1 MKAVIYAR
9 YSSDNQRE
17 ESIEGQIRECAA
29 FAEKNDITILKHYI
43 DRAFSAKTDNRPEF
57 QNMIKDSNQCLF
69 DAIIVWKLDRFA
81 RNRYDSAHYKHLLRK
96 NGVKVISATE
106 AISEGAE
113 GIILESVLE
122 GYAEYYSVDLS
133 EKIRRGQTENEL
145 KCVSNGA
152 ASPLGYKLDKNRHL
166 IIDPLTAPFILEIFE
181 LYNKGKTI
189 KEIAR
194 YLNEKGLRNSIGNK
208 MKPNGISKIL
218 RNRRYIGEFIYGD
231 IVIPNG
237 IPQIVPEDLFERVQ
251 KKLDKNKRAPARKR
265 AEEDYLLSTKLYCG
279 HCGVYMNGESGTS
292 HTLKVHRYYKC
303 SNAKKKKNCSKKT
316 VKKNWIE
323 DLVIEETV
331 KLIMDDSVINAIVS
345 VVLDYYEGENENIPY
360 YEKQF
365 NEVNK
370 AIDNM
375 LNAIQQGILTAS
387 TKQRLKELEVRK
399 TELEDRI
406 TIEELSRPKI
416 SKDFITFY
424 LHQFRKLDIDKI
436 EHRKALIDTFVN
448 AIYLYDDKVVI
459 TFNYKDVTKTVELN
473 EVNAAMMNYHKR
485 FDHGILNST
494 IKNKNRL
501 KRLK

>member
-1 MKAVIYAR
+1 MKAIIYAR

-17 ESIEGQIRECAA
+17 ESIEGQIRECSA
-29 FAEKNDITILKHYI
+29 FAEKNGITILKHYI

-57 QNMIKDSNQCLF
+57 QQMIKDSNQGLF
-69 DAIIVWKLDRFA
+69 DVVLVWKLDRFA

-133 EKIRRGQTENEL
+133 EKIKRGQTENAL

-152 ASPLGYKLDKNRHL
+152 PSPLGYKVNDERHFE
-166 IIDPLTAPFILEIFE
+166 IDPLTAPFILETFQM
-181 LYNKGKTI
+181 YNKGKTI
-189 KEIAR
+189 KEIVE

-208 MKPNGISKIL
+208 MQATAVSKIL

-231 IVIPNG
+231 ITIPNG
-237 IPQIVPEDLFERVQ
+237 IPQIVPEDLFESVQ

-292 HTLKVHRYYKC
+292 HTSKIHRYYKC
-303 SNAKKKKNCSKKT
+303 SNAKKKKTCTKKT
-316 VKKNWIE
+316 VKKDWIE
-323 DLVIEETV
+323 DLIIEETV
-331 KLIMDDSVINAIVS
+331 KLIMDDKVIDAIINS
-345 VVLDYYEGENENIPY
+345 VLDHQESENNNIPY
-360 YEKQF
+360 YEKQLS
-365 NEVNK
+365 EVEK

-375 LNAIQQGILTAS
+375 LNAIQQGILTSS
-387 TKQRLKELEVRK
+387 TKERLEELESRK
-399 TELEDRI
+399 KELEDRI
-406 TIEELSRPKI
+406 TLEELSKPKI
-416 SKDFITFY
+416 SEDFITFY

-448 AIYLYDDKVVI
+448 AIYLYDDKVI
-459 TFNYKDVTKTVELN
+459 IAFNYKDGSKTVELN
-473 EVNAAMMNYHKR
+473 EVNTAVMNYQKE
-485 FDHGILNST
+485 FDYGMLSSTNSY
-494 IKNKNRL
+494 IS
-501 KRLK
+501 